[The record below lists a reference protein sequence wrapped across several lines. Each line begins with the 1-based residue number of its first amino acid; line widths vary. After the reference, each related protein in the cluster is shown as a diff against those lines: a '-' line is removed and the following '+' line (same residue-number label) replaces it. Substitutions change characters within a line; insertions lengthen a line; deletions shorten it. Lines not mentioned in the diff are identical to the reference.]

1 MRKITISIVLLI
13 VSLGGQ
19 TTASQQVR
27 GYEKLTRFKL
37 SAEKNTY
44 YVGEPVELIMTLY
57 NNRNKPLEGDFFL
70 NLHYVWVYH
79 RKVGDEFIRY
89 FPRWLQIFWSVG
101 DSLPVRIPARGKVR
115 GKLRFFY
122 NSSRQQL
129 VLPEVGQYEFKAT
142 FNDAVIGEPRPILE
156 SNIVR
161 IRAVEPPEPEQAALA
176 RLRDPELASFIE
188 GDLRSDL
195 VEVLVK
201 DNEIEAGAEKA
212 AAFLQEHGR
221 SKYAPLVKEQLK
233 FVLKVAAS
241 EGKLTPKLKEL
252 QASLPDLQ

>member
-1 MRKITISIVLLI
+1 MLKLVIGTVLI

-19 TTASQQVR
+19 TTTSQQVKE
-27 GYEKLTRFKL
+27 YERPTRLKL

-57 NNRNKPLEGDFFL
+57 NDRNKPIQGHFYL
-70 NLHYVWVYH
+70 NLYDVWVYH
-79 RKVGDEFIRY
+79 RKVGGEFIRY

-101 DSLPVRIPARGKVR
+101 DTLPIRIPAHGKIKN
-115 GKLRFFY
+115 KLRFFY
-122 NSSRQQL
+122 NSSHKQL
-129 VLPEVGQYEFKAT
+129 VLPEVGQYELKAAYMRGYKT
-142 FNDAVIGEPRPILE
+142 ALFE

-161 IRAVEPPEPEQAALA
+161 IRAVEPPEAEQAALA
-176 RLRDPELASFIE
+176 RLRDPELAAFLE